1 MVTLADLPIEL
12 FIDHIFPILPVSDLL
27 SLACTNRF
35 FSQLASDEPFW
46 HRKIQEDFNFPTSDT
61 ARNAGWKFLYRR
73 LFNPKVLVWGER
85 SNGRLGLGDG
95 DIPHTAMREGA
106 PFPVRLR
113 IPGVR
118 IVHLEAGGM
127 SFHALDSQG
136 NIHVWGT
143 LDGSSAALRSEG
155 YSIPSKRA
163 EQPMRL
169 NLPVKFR
176 SISCG
181 RLHCTAL
188 DATSHVWTFTSWGR
202 PFKIMSPSL
211 DKSSPETTPVQV
223 ESGWAFS
230 SVLTQSG
237 DVLVY
242 WPFEGQMETA
252 IAAKNVELD
261 QQSAVTQN
269 KALPTQKEPQ
279 VIPCYPWELHDVH
292 PVRLPPIPDQ
302 ALPRLTGTG
311 LSDKELDGETKLV
324 KIASMDDII
333 VGLTNKGHVLMYAPL
348 TGEDAYQRGAWR
360 YLPEFS
366 ELKHVREHLTFTEGE
381 IRSEAPDTMRITHI
395 SAQFMTFVAYSTG
408 ARSVVLIGKPNDSSD
423 TRPLT
428 PQILPALQ
436 NRGVISV
443 VLGDY
448 HYGALTAS
456 GTLLTWGAFS
466 KGALGLGDP
475 AHVPAGQPGGY
486 TDEAQRE
493 AAATRWGYLRFPP
506 PAVEVPTEV
515 RFDHGES
522 RPRERFC
529 FAVAAGGWHMGAL
542 VIDLERDA
550 EDDEDTEPPSMPGS
564 FPEANDGPPDHGV
577 HILPH
582 TPGAYPTLPFGR
594 GGGIFRLGHAM
605 RGRNRG
611 RGRGRGG
618 NGE

>member
-27 SLACTNRF
+27 SLARTNHF

-46 HRKIQEDFNFPTSDT
+46 HRKVQEDFNFPTSDT
-61 ARNAGWKFLYRR
+61 ARNAGWKFLYRK
-73 LFNPKVLVWGER
+73 LSIPKVLVWGER

-95 DIPHTAMREGA
+95 NFPNTAMNEGV
-106 PFPVRLR
+106 PYPIRLR

-143 LDGSSAALRSEG
+143 LDGTSAALRSEG
-155 YSIPSKRA
+155 YSIPSQKA

-202 PFKIMSPSL
+202 PFKIMSSSL

-223 ESGWAFS
+223 ESGWGFS
-230 SVLTQSG
+230 SVLMQSG

-242 WPFEGQMETA
+242 WPFEGRMKAA

-261 QQSAVTQN
+261 QQSAATQT
-269 KALPTQKEPQ
+269 KALPTVEEPR
-279 VIPCYPWELHDVH
+279 VIPCYPWNLQNVH

-311 LSDKELDGETKLV
+311 LSHEELDDETKLI
-324 KIASMDDII
+324 KIASMDNII
-333 VGLTNKGHVLMYAPL
+333 VGLTNKGHVLMYVRL
-348 TGEDAYQRGAWR
+348 TGESAYRRGGWR

-366 ELKHVREHLTFTEGE
+366 ELKNVREHPTFTK
-381 IRSEAPDTMRITHI
+381 RDTHLEAPDTMRITHI
-395 SAQFMTFVAYSTG
+395 SAHFNTFVAYSTG
-408 ARSVVLIGKPNDSSD
+408 ARSVVLIGKPN
-423 TRPLT
+423 TLLT

-436 NRGVISV
+436 NREVISV

-466 KGALGLGDP
+466 KGALGLGEP
-475 AHVPAGQPGGY
+475 SHVPFGQPGGFV
-486 TDEAQRE
+486 DEAQLE
-493 AAATRWGYLRFPP
+493 AAGMRWGNPRFPP

-515 RFDHGES
+515 RFDHRES
-522 RPRERFC
+522 RQFC
-529 FAVAAGGWHMGAL
+529 FAVTAGGWHMGAL
-542 VIDLERDA
+542 VIGLEPDA
-550 EDDEDTEPPSMPGS
+550 E
-564 FPEANDGPPDHGV
+564 
-577 HILPH
+577 
-582 TPGAYPTLPFGR
+582 
-594 GGGIFRLGHAM
+594 
-605 RGRNRG
+605 
-611 RGRGRGG
+611 
-618 NGE
+618 